1 VAVLTPVDDVIESLL
16 AKASIIDELEL
27 VPLRLAR
34 GRVLASSVTSTV
46 NVPPHDN
53 SAMDGYVV
61 DVNDPMVVVGGKYV
75 VSDRIP
81 AGYVGK
87 SLVPGTVARIFTGAP
102 IPEGA
107 NTVVIQEDTV
117 IDGDSIEI
125 NELPAFGANVR
136 PCGQDIALGAQL
148 LGRGRTLRTADLGLL
163 ASVGISEV
171 RVYRRLKIAIMSTGD
186 ELIEPPNA
194 LAPGQIY
201 NSNHYT
207 LASMIEELGMEV
219 VDLGLVAD
227 NLTATVEALSKG
239 AETADCVISSGG
251 VSVGEEDYVKAAVES
266 LGILDLW
273 KVAIKPGKPLA
284 FGSVNGVPFFGLPG
298 NPVSSFVTFSIIAKP
313 YLLKYQGCDAWQAKR
328 FTAISQFEYE
338 AGSRREYVR
347 VRVVDDNEGLSA
359 ELFDGQGSGVM
370 SSVSWAN
377 ALAEIEANTKVVSG
391 EKVKVHLIA

>member
-1 VAVLTPVDDVIESLL
+1 MAALTPVDDVIETLL
-16 AKASIIDELEL
+16 AQASIIGEFEL
-27 VPLRLAR
+27 VPLRLAC
-34 GRVLASSVTSTV
+34 GRVLANSVTSTV

-61 DVNDPMVVVGGKYV
+61 DVNDPMIVVGGKYV

-81 AGYVGK
+81 AGYVGQA
-87 SLVPGTVARIFTGAP
+87 LLPGTVARIFTGAP

-117 IDGDSIEI
+117 ADGDSVEI
-125 NELPAFGANVR
+125 IELPALGANVR
-136 PCGQDIALGAQL
+136 PRGQDITLGAQL
-148 LGRGRTLRTADLGLL
+148 LCRGRILKAADLGLL

-171 RVYRRLKIAIMSTGD
+171 RVYRKLKIAIMSTGD

-227 NLTATVEALSKG
+227 SLAATVEALSKG

-251 VSVGEEDYVKAAVES
+251 VSVGEEDHVKAAVES
-266 LGILDLW
+266 LGALDLW

-298 NPVSSFVTFSIIAKP
+298 NPVSSFVTFTIIAKP
-313 YLLKYQGCDAWQAKR
+313 YLLKYQGCDAWQAIK
-328 FTAISQFEYE
+328 FSATSQFEYE
-338 AGSRREYVR
+338 AGNRREYVR
-347 VRVVDDNEGLSA
+347 VRVFFDTEGPSA

-391 EKVKVHLIA
+391 DKVKIHPIS